1 MEKNILVSLNLN
13 GNPLK
18 NLAIENVV
26 EHPAT
31 PVLGQAWLKGGELYF
46 YDGAAVRDFSGDIKS
61 IGAGSARLDVT
72 SGANGDVTLDVVIND
87 SGTGAG
93 DLLSAQKIIS
103 LIAAAQSGL
112 QSNVDTL
119 DAKVDQEI
127 LDRSAADTTLQSN
140 IDTEEAAR
148 IAAISAEASAR
159 ATAISTEQSA
169 RVAADNTLQSNIDS
183 EATTARAAESAL
195 SGRLD
200 TIEGDST
207 TAGSVAK
214 AVADLEASLKG
225 AVTGSLDDLGKVETA
240 INNLNTLV
248 ASDTGT
254 LDTIQ
259 EIVDFIKLNR
269 SDLDALS
276 IAGVAGLQA
285 ALDTKIDTAGTGL
298 EKSGQTLG
306 IADGGVDTA
315 QVADSAI
322 ETAKIADGNVTLS
335 KLSSEFT
342 PYSVDVVLSDNA
354 SGSVAATVHLKGNSQ
369 AEVSAQ
375 LYLADEPVEGAKV
388 ASNGNVYWSIAINN
402 SGTTAGKLVVTR
414 NV

>member
-61 IGAGSARLDVT
+61 IGVGSARLDVT
-72 SGANGDVTLDVVIND
+72 SGDNGDVTLDVVIND

-119 DAKVDQEI
+119 DSKVDQEI
-127 LDRSAADTTLQSN
+127 LDRAAADSTLQSN
-140 IDTEEAAR
+140 IDAEEAAR
-148 IAAISAEASAR
+148 IA
-159 ATAISTEQSA
+159 AISTEQSA

-183 EATTARAAESAL
+183 EATAARSAEGAL

-200 TIEGDST
+200 TLEGDSA

-254 LDTIQ
+254 LDTLQ

-269 SDLDALS
+269 TDLDALS

-306 IADGGVDTA
+306 IADSGVDTA

-342 PYSVDVVLSDNA
+342 PYSVDVVLSNNA

-388 ASNGNVYWSIAINN
+388 ASNGNVYWAIAINN
-402 SGTTAGKLVVTR
+402 SGTTAGKLVITR